1 MIVHGVVKTEKAV
14 NLASFRKT
22 IPFIVDNRSNKP
34 EIKSEIEKMLG
45 KKVKAIRTH
54 INFKGK
60 KIAYVTFA
68 DNVDVDELAA
78 SLNLV

>member
-1 MIVHGVVKTEKAV
+1 MIIKGVVKTEKAV

-22 IPFIVDNRSNKP
+22 VPFVVDNRSNKP
-34 EIKSEIEKMLG
+34 EIKAAIEKMLG
-45 KKVKAIRTH
+45 KKIKAVRTH
-54 INFKGK
+54 INFRGK

>member
-1 MIVHGVVKTEKAV
+1 MIVRGVVKTEKAV
-14 NLASFRKT
+14 SMAGFKKT
-22 IPFIVDNRSNKP
+22 IPFVVDNRASKP
-34 EIKSEIEKMLG
+34 EIKAEIEKSYG
-45 KKVKAIRTH
+45 KKIKVVRTH

>member
-1 MIVHGVVKTEKAV
+1 MIIKGVVKTEKAV

-22 IPFIVDNRSNKP
+22 IPFIVDNKSKKP

-45 KKVKAIRTH
+45 KKIKRVRTH
-54 INFKGK
+54 VNFKGK

>member
-1 MIVHGVVKTEKAV
+1 MIIKGVVKTEKAV
-14 NLASFRKT
+14 NMASFKKT
-22 IPFIVDNRSNKP
+22 VPFVVDNRSNKP
-34 EIKSEIEKMLG
+34 EIKAAIEKMLG
-45 KKVKAIRTH
+45 KRVKAVRTH